1 MRFQEKTAI
10 ITGAGSGMG
19 LLCSKCWA
27 KEGGNVVMSDISAS
41 ALEQA
46 VAEVN
51 AIREGSALG
60 VVCDVRDYNQV
71 LAVRDRGVQAF
82 GSIDLLVN
90 FAGGAETRMLNATG
104 LEFPDVPIEV
114 YDWGIDVNLKG
125 QLYFDHAVIKQMRAQ
140 KSGVI
145 LNVGSITGVEGCKHN
160 VAYATS
166 KSGAMNGLTKSI
178 AAYGAPYNIR
188 CNCISPGPVLTREK
202 MGKMRTAMGRAAEPQ
217 EIIDAVLFL
226 ASDEASFITGIDL
239 LIDGGRNTLARGF
252 DK

>member
-90 FAGGAETRMLNATG
+90 FAGVFLNRVQRELNAHRPVQRTG
-104 LEFPDVPIEV
+104 
-114 YDWGIDVNLKG
+114 
-125 QLYFDHAVIKQMRAQ
+125 
-140 KSGVI
+140 
-145 LNVGSITGVEGCKHN
+145 
-160 VAYATS
+160 ATE
-166 KSGAMNGLTKSI
+166 M
-178 AAYGAPYNIR
+178 
-188 CNCISPGPVLTREK
+188 
-202 MGKMRTAMGRAAEPQ
+202 
-217 EIIDAVLFL
+217 
-226 ASDEASFITGIDL
+226 
-239 LIDGGRNTLARGF
+239 
-252 DK
+252 